1 MASLFTL
8 PADEIGA
15 EVLDEF
21 LAQANPEATVLEY
34 KRELNAQVLKT
45 IAAMAN
51 TLGGV
56 VLLGV
61 PEKRGT
67 NGLPDA
73 PVGVPL
79 GERDRLASQCFAKLE
94 PPFEPE
100 IVPVRL
106 DGSNLYVLVVRV
118 DPARVQ
124 PPVVLDG
131 TVYIRLAGQTQSAD
145 RYRMAAMFADRGQ
158 LGAGVPTLG
167 RPRGGGGHP
176 LLDTQEEALLVRAV
190 VQTRVPPQSGV
201 LEGRVRAALR
211 EAVRES
217 ELERWLAEQTSI
229 VVERQDRPQWIR
241 TGFVT
246 QSAEPLRRPLVRAV
260 DGAAN
265 LAGQAVVE
273 LQASRVAAGWATV
286 ILDVGIHPLSDEE
299 AQEDE
304 LAYTLAFAEA
314 KALIGRLLHAM
325 LDEIAPAV
333 FPLLTGTA
341 LWTPTQTTVA
351 LDTGTTPIT
360 RYIVF
365 PRWPRAR
372 DAEDRPGP
380 FFDTPAG
387 IDIREPTQR
396 DEVIREWLAQM
407 LYNQGFSDFDEQLAK
422 A

>member
-8 PADEIGA
+8 PAEEIDPDVVG
-15 EVLDEF
+15 EF
-21 LAQANPEATVLEY
+21 LRQAIPEATVLEY

-56 VLLGV
+56 VLVGV
-61 PEKRGT
+61 PESKT
-67 NGLPDA
+67 AKGLPDA

-106 DGSNLYVLVVRV
+106 EGSDLYVLVVRI
-118 DPARVQ
+118 ASGMAQ

-131 TVYIRLAGQTQSAD
+131 TVYVRLAGQTQAAD
-145 RYRMAAMFADRGQ
+145 RYRIAAMFADRGHV
-158 LGAGVPTLG
+158 GAVVPTFG

-176 LLDTQEEALLVRAV
+176 LFNTQEEALLVRAV
-190 VQTRVPPQSGV
+190 AQTRVPPRSGI
-201 LEGRVRAALR
+201 LDGRVRTALR
-211 EAVRES
+211 DAVRES

-229 VVERQDRPQWIR
+229 VAERQEHPQWVR

-246 QSAEPLRRPLVRAV
+246 QASEPLRRPPVRAI
-260 DGAAN
+260 DGAATV
-265 LAGQAVVE
+265 AGQAVVE
-273 LQASRVAAGWATV
+273 IQASRVATGWATLL
-286 ILDVGIHPLSDEE
+286 LDIGIRPAS
-299 AQEDE
+299 EDE
-304 LAYTLAFAEA
+304 TQEGELPYTLDFGEA
-314 KALIGRLLHAM
+314 KMLIARLLNAA

-341 LWTPTQTTVA
+341 LWTPTQMTVA

-360 RYIVF
+360 RYVAL

-372 DAEDRPGP
+372 DADDRAGP
-380 FFDTPAG
+380 FFETPPG
-387 IDIREPTQR
+387 INVLEAPQR
-396 DEVIREWLAQM
+396 DELIREWLAQM
-407 LYNQGFSDFDEQLAK
+407 LYNQGFSDFDDQLAK
-422 A
+422 L